1 MPILNAAG
9 RAITTPGTTQSP
21 VWMTYRDVMRRIAK
35 VIQGEN
41 DPEILES
48 TRDGIRWALHQ
59 FNFAGPWAF
68 KKKQAADLPITEG
81 DRFFALEDSYFHSD
95 MVQLVWKAGTPDA
108 GKEYGVLE
116 WMNWD
121 QFQKLAGQQTN
132 TGVPGVATI
141 HNAFDEGSLQVHS
154 IPDAYT
160 ENNFDL
166 RIHQYEQVLI
176 PDSETD
182 VFQLP
187 YPMIE
192 GIVDGGRYRLLL
204 EREPEGGR
212 MGHCLAQF
220 KVQVDQS
227 RTLDRKQN
235 NAPRDGA
242 FRLEIF

>member
-1 MPILNAAG
+1 MKVAPMLVVIVSSLFFLNCARSPEAL
-9 RAITTPGTTQSP
+9 TQ
-21 VWMTYRDVMRRIAK
+21 RRIAGVEQGLLSDYSDPPWK
-35 VIQGEN
+35 RMELLGRMQHYRVPGVTIAVIDEFQIEW
-41 DPEILES
+41 
-48 TRDGIRWALHQ
+48 T
-59 FNFAGPWAF
+59 
-68 KKKQAADLPITEG
+68 
-81 DRFFALEDSYFHSD
+81 
-95 MVQLVWKAGTPDA
+95 
-108 GKEYGVLE
+108 KEYGVLE

-141 HNAFDEGSLQVHS
+141 HNAFDEGSLQVHA

-160 ENNFDL
+160 EDNFDL